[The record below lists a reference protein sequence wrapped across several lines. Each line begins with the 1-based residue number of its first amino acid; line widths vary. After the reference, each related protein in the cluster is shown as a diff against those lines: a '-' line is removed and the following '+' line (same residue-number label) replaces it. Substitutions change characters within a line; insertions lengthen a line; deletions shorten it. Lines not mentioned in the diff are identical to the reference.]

1 MKNDGSGAS
10 FAGSVLPEI
19 LSSVFVKIG
28 SPDATAYA
36 PDGGRADLPDPA
48 MARIFPDFSILACD
62 RTMRNIRL
70 YASSFMRQ
78 GFIVPGGISQGALAL
93 VRERI
98 IDESADLLF
107 PDRGMSE
114 APNFRELSWSCSRMF
129 ESLADDASA
138 WPWKE
143 ESESAQGAV
152 PYCLRVAAE
161 PDCFRLR
168 GYDDPFFSYESL
180 LRGYFTG
187 DSRDTLN
194 SGMHLLRADHTS
206 SILYRSS
213 QRQTALKAF
222 GVFNRWFSYSRED
235 VFGKGTMLPL
245 SGRRVNFRTEIL
257 REVPAMVPYA
267 NPWKDGERIQVSKDS
282 RSVFVSEG
290 GWIMSSTEELSRAP
304 DPALCPNTAG
314 EFRQAYPARD

>member
-98 IDESADLLF
+98 IDESADLL
-107 PDRGMSE
+107 RVG
-114 APNFRELSWSCSRMF
+114 
-129 ESLADDASA
+129 LA
-138 WPWKE
+138 
-143 ESESAQGAV
+143 V
-152 PYCLRVAAE
+152 
-161 PDCFRLR
+161 
-168 GYDDPFFSYESL
+168 
-180 LRGYFTG
+180 
-187 DSRDTLN
+187 
-194 SGMHLLRADHTS
+194 
-206 SILYRSS
+206 
-213 QRQTALKAF
+213 
-222 GVFNRWFSYSRED
+222 
-235 VFGKGTMLPL
+235 
-245 SGRRVNFRTEIL
+245 
-257 REVPAMVPYA
+257 
-267 NPWKDGERIQVSKDS
+267 
-282 RSVFVSEG
+282 EG
-290 GWIMSSTEELSRAP
+290 GE
-304 DPALCPNTAG
+304 
-314 EFRQAYPARD
+314 